1 MEKVIHRITVDLQ
14 GLKKWS
20 WHKNLRGFFSINGEK
35 LEDAEVRELVDW
47 AIKKGY
53 KTDSDIPD
61 EEAIALLQQRKERLR
76 QPNNQLDIF

>member
-1 MEKVIHRITVDLQ
+1 MGKVIHRMTVDMQ

-20 WHKNLRGFFSINGEK
+20 WHKNLRGLFSINGEK
-35 LEDAEVRELVDW
+35 QEDAVVRDLVDW

>member
-1 MEKVIHRITVDLQ
+1 MTVNLQ
-14 GLKKWS
+14 GLKKWA

-53 KTDSDIPD
+53 KTS
-61 EEAIALLQQRKERLR
+61 
-76 QPNNQLDIF
+76 